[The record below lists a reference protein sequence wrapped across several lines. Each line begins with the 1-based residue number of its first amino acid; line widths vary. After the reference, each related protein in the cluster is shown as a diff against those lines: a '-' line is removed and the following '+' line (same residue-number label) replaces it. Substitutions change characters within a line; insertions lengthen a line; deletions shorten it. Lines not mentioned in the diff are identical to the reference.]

1 MTGITQKGWIAS
13 LPLWFFNQ
21 VEARKGMQNYSNGSK
36 QKKQK
41 TQAKTKTKQKQ
52 ETNEKTEPKGYSN
65 PQVWYSFLWNCAK
78 QLKV

>member
-1 MTGITQKGWIAS
+1 M
-13 LPLWFFNQ
+13 PLWFFNQ

-52 ETNEKTEPKGYSN
+52 ETNEKTENPKDIQTHKFDIVFFETVPSN
-65 PQVWYSFLWNCAK
+65 SKYTKSL
-78 QLKV
+78 LL